1 MRGSA
6 RPEVVVIGAGISGLA
21 AAFEL
26 TGGATPLGHAA
37 PIVTIIDAA
46 ERAGGKIGTTSI
58 DGRTLDAA
66 ADGVLARRPEVLALA
81 ADLGAAD
88 TLEPIATSGA
98 SVFARGKLRPLPD
111 DLMLGIPTSWSA
123 LRTSG
128 VLSTRGLL
136 RALGDVIAPRPA
148 SRGHLQDR
156 TIGGLVETKLGP
168 EVVATLVDPMI
179 GGISAGRVSEMSAA
193 AVFPPL
199 LEAAQ
204 ERGSLMAALR
214 ASTAPANPGPAA
226 HDPADGE
233 PSEEP
238 LAPSPSFVSF
248 PHGMHDLPAL
258 LVTVLKAR
266 GVRFAFNSEITGLR
280 RGGGTDPRW
289 LVDAATTTTPAD
301 GVVIAAPARPTA
313 RILRPWDA
321 EAAALLEQIDYA
333 SVSVVTFVFDEGTV
347 TLPATGT
354 GVLVPPGTPIPA
366 GPNQGDRFLTTA
378 LTFLDRKWPHLTAA
392 GTLLVRASIGRIDDD
407 RMTAMSDSE
416 IIEAVTEELTIL
428 LGPFEAPRAVSVV
441 RWTDALPQYRVNHL
455 MRVAGIE
462 AAVERLGG
470 IEICGAAYRGIGIP
484 ACVGSG
490 RAAGAR
496 LLAELTTAP

>member
-1 MRGSA
+1 MRGGA
-6 RPEVVVIGAGISGLA
+6 RPEVVVIGAGISGLV

-26 TGGATPLGHAA
+26 TGGATPLGDRA
-37 PIVTIIDAA
+37 PILTVIDEA
-46 ERAGGKIGTTSI
+46 ERAGGKIGTTTI

-81 ADLGAAD
+81 ADLGVA
-88 TLEPIATSGA
+88 TSLTPIATTGA

-128 VLSTRGLL
+128 VLSIRGLL

-204 ERGSLMAALR
+204 QRGSLMAALR
-214 ASTAPANPGPAA
+214 ASTAPPNPGPTAPVDA
-226 HDPADGE
+226 NGE
-233 PSEEP
+233 TPEEP
-238 LAPSPSFVSF
+238 EVPSPSFVSF
-248 PHGMHDLPAL
+248 PHGMHELPAL
-258 LVTVLKAR
+258 LVTVLEAR

-280 RGGGTDPRW
+280 RGGGTDPSW

-301 GVVIAAPARPTA
+301 GVVIATPAHPTA
-313 RILRPWDA
+313 RLLRPLDA

-333 SVSVVTFVFDEGTV
+333 SVSVVTFVFDEQSV

-354 GVLVPPGTPIPA
+354 GVLVPPGTPLPT
-366 GPNQGDRFLTTA
+366 GPHQGDRFLTTA
-378 LTFLDRKWPHLTAA
+378 LTFLDRKWPHLGAP

-407 RMTAMSDSE
+407 RMAAMSDPE
-416 IIEAVTEELTIL
+416 IIAAVTDELAVL
-428 LGPFEAPRAVSVV
+428 LGPFDPPRAATVV
-441 RWTDALPQYRVNHL
+441 RWTEALPQYRVNHL

-462 AAVERLGG
+462 AAVERLDG

-484 ACVGSG
+484 ACVSSG
-490 RAAGAR
+490 RAAGTR
-496 LLAELTTAP
+496 LLAELTAAR